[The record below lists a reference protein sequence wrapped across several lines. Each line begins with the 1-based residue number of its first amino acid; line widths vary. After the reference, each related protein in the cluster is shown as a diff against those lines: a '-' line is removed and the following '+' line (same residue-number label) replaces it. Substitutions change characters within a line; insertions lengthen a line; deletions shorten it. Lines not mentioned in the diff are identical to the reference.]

1 MKIEDF
7 KTYAKNTWCPGCGN
21 FIIEST
27 AKQAFTE
34 LINEGKLKKENIVI
48 LSGIG
53 CHAKIS
59 DYINVN
65 SFYSLHGRVVAPA
78 TGIKVG
84 NPALSVIGFAGDG
97 DAYGEGLAHLIF
109 AAKRNSDITMII
121 HDNRTYAL
129 TTGQFT
135 PTSPKGFPGKSTPEG
150 SFEEPFN
157 PLELII
163 ASGATFIARSFV
175 GNPKHLKETI
185 KQAILHKGFSFVE
198 ALQPCVAFYNN
209 FEFYRKKVYELKKH
223 NASDRKSAIKKI
235 REWDYIND
243 EKAKKIPIGIFYKIK
258 KPVFEDNL
266 VKTRKPYGLPIPV
279 LKNFLQKHI

>member
-7 KTYAKNTWCPGCGN
+7 KTYAKNTWCLGCGN
-21 FIIEST
+21 FRIEST
-27 AKQAFTE
+27 AKQAFIE
-34 LINEGKLKKENIVI
+34 LINKGKLKKENIVI

-65 SFYSLHGRVVAPA
+65 SFYSLHGRVTAPA
-78 TGIKVG
+78 TGIKIG
-84 NPALSVIGFAGDG
+84 NPALSVVGFAGDG

-109 AAKRNSDITMII
+109 AAKRNSDITMVI

-135 PTSPKGFPGKSTPEG
+135 PTSPKGFPGKSTPDG

-157 PLELII
+157 PLELMI

-175 GNPKHLKETI
+175 GNPKHLKEII

-198 ALQPCVAFYNN
+198 VLQPCVAFYNT
-209 FEFYRKKVYELKKH
+209 FEFYRRKVYELKKH
-223 NASDRKSAIKKI
+223 NVSDRNSAMKKI

-243 EKAKKIPIGIFYKIK
+243 EKAKKIPIGVFYKIK

-266 VKTRKPYGLPIPV
+266 VKTKKPYGLPIPV
-279 LKNFLQKHI
+279 LKNFLQKYI